1 MQTPAMRIS
10 PLLPFATLAAL
21 AACHGSPP
29 SPAVPPQP
37 ASPTPAPGASPP
49 AFEQFGTM
57 REVMHDGSTGGRV
70 ALAHVHE
77 RGCYAVGAL
86 AGLAGEV
93 TVDDGVVYVERCPG
107 STPGLG
113 TFPPDSPLPQ
123 DQQATLLSVARVA
136 AWRDVPLADAVD
148 DAALTA
154 ALAGALRNAIGAQQE
169 QQQPVPFRV
178 EGTVAELTVHCVRGQ
193 SPTDPADRS
202 KLPWTRTT
210 GQPVSVTLIGF
221 YAPGRE
227 GELTHHGTALHVH
240 ALLLIDGRRTAA
252 HADKFRLQPGGSLQ
266 IPAAR

>member
-1 MQTPAMRIS
+1 MQTPVQRI
-10 PLLPFATLAAL
+10 PTLLLLMMLAL

-29 SPAVPPQP
+29 PSPPPVV
-37 ASPTPAPGASPP
+37 APSPP
-49 AFEQFGTM
+49 AASNGFEQFGTM
-57 REVMHDGSTGGRV
+57 REVMHDGSTGGRI

-77 RGCYAVGAL
+77 RGCHAVGAL

-107 STPGLG
+107 GTPSLG

-123 DQQATLLSVARVA
+123 DLQATLLSATRVA
-136 AWRDVPLADAVD
+136 AWRDLPLADAVD

-154 ALAGALRNAIGAQQE
+154 ALRAAVGE
-169 QQQPVPFRV
+169 PPQPVPFRV

-193 SPTDPADRS
+193 SPTNVTDRE
-202 KLPWTRTT
+202 KVPWTRAT
-210 GQPVSVTLIGF
+210 GQPIPVTLLGF

-240 ALLLIDGRRTAA
+240 AVLLLEGRRTAA
-252 HADKFRLQPGGSLQ
+252 HVDQFRLQPGARLQ
-266 IPAAR
+266 IPAAP

>member
-1 MQTPAMRIS
+1 MIPATWFA
-10 PLLPFATLAAL
+10 PLLPFAMLAAL
-21 AACHGSPP
+21 AACHGSQA
-29 SPAVPPQP
+29 SSAVPPQP
-37 ASPTPAPGASPP
+37 ASPPPSPAVSPP
-49 AFEQFGTM
+49 VFEQFGTM

-113 TFPPDSPLPQ
+113 TFPPESPLPQ

-148 DAALTA
+148 DAALTTA
-154 ALAGALRNAIGAQQE
+154 VRNAIGAPQQVGE
-169 QQQPVPFRV
+169 PQPPVPFRV
-178 EGTVAELTVHCVRGQ
+178 EGTVAEVTVHCVRGQ

-210 GQPVSVTLIGF
+210 GQPVPVTLIGF

-240 ALLLIDGRRTAA
+240 AVLLIEGRRTAA
-252 HADKFRLQPGGSLQ
+252 HADKFRLQPGARLQ
-266 IPAAR
+266 LPAAR